1 MPVGPLAPVL
11 PTPGPSYQMPPVSSG
26 PTVPYSPTVNVNVDW
41 SDVDILDF
49 GIDIL
54 GIIGDG
60 AKSIGM
66 PGAITYGI
74 SEVAEVGGLVKSA
87 HDVVFTQD
95 VSNFSMIVFEKQ
107 LEESLPILFPDAA
120 RLAPNFGVIFNVI
133 SISQNMP
140 SITITAR

>member
-1 MPVGPLAPVL
+1 M
-11 PTPGPSYQMPPVSSG
+11 
-26 PTVPYSPTVNVNVDW
+26 
-41 SDVDILDF
+41 DF

-87 HDVVFTQD
+87 YDVVFTQD
-95 VSNFSMIVFEKQ
+95 VSNFSTIVFEKQ

-120 RLAPNFGVIFNVI
+120 RLAPNFGVIFNII

-140 SITITAR
+140 SITITVR